1 MCIDCNDPNLT
12 FYFMKT
18 THSYSLAPQSPRL
31 SRSGFTLLEMV
42 IVLGIIALIMGGVM
56 VTLKKIGAVGNVN
69 RVEGDFQGLESALM
83 GYKTLAG
90 HFPSQQQGLKAL
102 VEKPTQEPR
111 PRRWKQLQSKLQLDP
126 WGNEYVYK
134 YPGTKDASR
143 PEIISKGDDGV
154 EGTDDDM
161 SSQDE

>member
-1 MCIDCNDPNLT
+1 MNTKLP
-12 FYFMKT
+12 
-18 THSYSLAPQSPRL
+18 HSRPVLFARNA
-31 SRSGFTLLEMV
+31 RSGFTLLEMV

-56 VTLKKIGAVGNVN
+56 VTLKKIGSVGNVK

-126 WGNEYVYK
+126 WGNEYIYK
-134 YPGTKDASR
+134 YPGSKDPSR

-154 EGTDDDM
+154 EGTEDDM